1 MADIRKR
8 EGKKGP
14 TWQLRFSDP
23 NSGKPRYKTFKRRKD
38 LDAFLIDLPRS
49 DYVHD
54 SDTITVTQATDRWL
68 DVCERIGRKGRE
80 PVEHSTLKQYKL
92 HAPIIKGMIGA
103 SKLNALTP
111 VICDKLR
118 DDLLA
123 AHSRKYAKKIL
134 ASFKAIL
141 SQARSDGHMRH
152 DPAEN
157 TVILVSKRHTKSEE
171 AAIPSVEEVRSLLAK
186 AAALRDGSN
195 EQMAKAWSRYYP
207 FFLVLAYSGMR
218 PGEAIG
224 LPWKNVDFKNNTI
237 KVTQDAGDDG
247 SIGLPKSAAA
257 YRTIHMPRFVM
268 LELMKWELKC
278 PASEHGLVFPN
289 WSGSV
294 ESHSN
299 LTHRGWYSLLKAC
312 GMMPKGKPP
321 KYPLK
326 SLRHVRAS
334 LEIHNGA
341 TAKELQVLMGH
352 SSVQITFDVYGHLFK
367 DHAASR
373 AARADLIAEQL
384 SATGKS
390 VARL

>member
-8 EGKKGP
+8 VGEKGI

-23 NSGKPRYKTFKRRKD
+23 NSGAQRYKTFARRKD
-38 LDAFLIDLPRS
+38 ADAFLAELPRS

-54 SDTITVTQATDRWL
+54 SDTITVSQAADRWL
-68 DVCERIGRKGRE
+68 DVCERFGRKGRE

-103 SKLNALTP
+103 ANLNALTP
-111 VICDKLR
+111 VICDKFR

-123 AHSRKYAKKIL
+123 AYSRKYAKKIL
-134 ASFKAIL
+134 TSFKAIL
-141 SQARSDGHMRH
+141 SQARTDGHMRH

-157 TVILVSKRHTKSEE
+157 TVILISKRHTKGDE

-224 LPWKNVDFKNNTI
+224 LPWKDVDFKSNTI
-237 KVTQDAGDDG
+237 RVTQDAGDDG

-268 LELMKWELKC
+268 VELMKWELKC

-312 GMMPKGKPP
+312 GMMAKDEPP

-341 TAKELQVLMGH
+341 TAKELQMLMGH

-367 DHAASR
+367 DHAGSR

-384 SATGKS
+384 SASGKS

>member
-23 NSGKPRYKTFKRRKD
+23 KSGKQRYKTFKRRKD
-38 LDAFLIDLPRS
+38 LDTFLTELPRS

-54 SDTITVTQATDRWL
+54 SDTVTVAQAADRWL

-92 HAPIIKGMIGA
+92 HTPIIKSMIGG
-103 SKLNALTP
+103 SKLNALSP
-111 VICDKLR
+111 VICDRLR

-134 ASFKAIL
+134 TSFKAIL

-157 TVILVSKRHTKSEE
+157 TVILISKRHSKGEE
-171 AAIPSVEEVRSLLAK
+171 SAIPSVEEVRWLLAN
-186 AAALRDGSN
+186 AAALRDGPN

-218 PGEAIG
+218 PGEVIG
-224 LPWKNVDFKNNTI
+224 LPWKAVDFKNNTI

-257 YRTIHMPRFVM
+257 YRTIHMPRSVM

-299 LTHRGWYSLLKAC
+299 LTHRGWYSLLKTC
-312 GMMPKGKPP
+312 GMMKKDEPP

-341 TAKELQVLMGH
+341 TAKELQMLMGH
-352 SSVQITFDVYGHLFK
+352 SSVQITSDVYGHLFK
-367 DHAASR
+367 DHAGSR

-384 SATGKS
+384 SAPEKS

>member
-8 EGKKGP
+8 VGEKGI
-14 TWQLRFSDP
+14 TWQLRFNDP
-23 NSGKPRYKTFKRRKD
+23 NSGAQRYKTFSRRKD
-38 LDAFLIDLPRS
+38 ADAFLAELPRS

-54 SDTITVTQATDRWL
+54 SDTITFSRAADRWL

-92 HAPIIKGMIGA
+92 HAPILKAMIGA
-103 SKLNALTP
+103 TKLNALTP

-123 AHSRKYAKKIL
+123 NFSRKYAKKIL
-134 ASFKAIL
+134 TSFKAVL

-157 TVILVSKRHTKSEE
+157 TVILISKRHAKGEE
-171 AAIPSVEEVRSLLAK
+171 AAIPSVEEVRALLAK
-186 AAALRDGSN
+186 AAALRDGDN

-224 LPWKNVDFKNNTI
+224 LPWKDVDFKGNSI
-237 KVTQDAGDDG
+237 RVTQDAGDDG

-268 LELMKWELKC
+268 VELMKWQLKC
-278 PASEHGLVFPN
+278 PASDLGLVFPN
-289 WSGSV
+289 WTGSV

-312 GMMPKGKPP
+312 GFTTKDGPP
-321 KYPLK
+321 KYPMK

-367 DHAASR
+367 DHAGSR

-384 SATGKS
+384 SAASPS